1 MRELLIYWLLQLYNT
16 YFRQVGTPMLFLAIN
31 IVDRYLSIR
40 KISIN
45 RLQLLGI
52 TAFSI
57 ALKYENG
64 KDIRPSTLRHFCDGA
79 YERQEIYRAESLVL
93 RDLNYNLGW
102 PGPLPFLERL
112 SRVDKDSAIVKE
124 LAKYLLEATIANY
137 EFIAKPP
144 SMMAAAA
151 YFLARRILGN
161 REWVGFVE
169 IL

>member
-1 MRELLIYWLLQLYNT
+1 
-16 YFRQVGTPMLFLAIN
+16 MLFLAIN
-31 IVDRYLSIR
+31 IIDRYLSIH
-40 KISIN
+40 KITIN

-52 TAFSI
+52 AAFSI

-64 KDIRPSTLRHFCDGA
+64 KDIRPSTLRHFCDDA
-79 YERQEIYRAESLVL
+79 FEREDIYRAESFVL
-93 RDLNYNLGW
+93 RELEYNLGW

-112 SRVDKDSAIVKE
+112 SRADKDSAIVKE

-161 REWVGFVE
+161 CEWVRFIE